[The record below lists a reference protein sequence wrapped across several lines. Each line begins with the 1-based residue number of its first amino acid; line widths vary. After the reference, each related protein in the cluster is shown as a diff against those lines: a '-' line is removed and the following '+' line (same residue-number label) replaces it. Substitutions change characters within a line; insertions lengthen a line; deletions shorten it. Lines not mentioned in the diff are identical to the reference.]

1 MLMVRAFITYMASVR
16 LFAQRKARLR
26 KCKCFV
32 EQTTLERERVE
43 SQISGP
49 SSVVNP

>member
-1 MLMVRAFITYMASVR
+1 MVGAFITYMASVR

-32 EQTTLERERVE
+32 EEMTLEREHVE
-43 SQISGP
+43 SEISGP
-49 SSVVNP
+49 SSFVKYE